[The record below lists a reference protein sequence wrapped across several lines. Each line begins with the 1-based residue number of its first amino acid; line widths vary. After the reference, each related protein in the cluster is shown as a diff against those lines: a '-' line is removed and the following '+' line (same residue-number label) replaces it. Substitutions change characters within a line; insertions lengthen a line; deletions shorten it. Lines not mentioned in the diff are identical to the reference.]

1 MKREE
6 LQRIM
11 NKLQEVKAEL
21 EYERNRTK
29 ALRKLETG
37 ISGDYKYLR
46 RTENVIR
53 MIEEKYKTQTLMQLQ
68 SCMENLEN
76 YGKYIERAER
86 TLEMI
91 EEYELYSK
99 KDFIYV
105 VERTI
110 EMIKED
116 LESSEE
122 ATVIEAIKKGYKD
135 AKDMASEVITEKVEQ
150 LKGVGKQIERKVK
163 STLRNWL
170 LSEDGE
176 EDWSSKNLM
185 AGIKFIP
192 AFLKVFKLVER

>member
-11 NKLQEVKAEL
+11 NKLQEIKAEL

-29 ALRKLETG
+29 ALRKLEID

-105 VERTI
+105 ERTI

-122 ATVIEAIKKGYKD
+122 VTVMEAIKNGCKE
-135 AKDMASEVITEKVEQ
+135 AKDMASEVIPEKVEQ
-150 LKGVGKQIERKVK
+150 LKGVGEQIKEKVK

-176 EDWSSKNLM
+176 ED
-185 AGIKFIP
+185 
-192 AFLKVFKLVER
+192 